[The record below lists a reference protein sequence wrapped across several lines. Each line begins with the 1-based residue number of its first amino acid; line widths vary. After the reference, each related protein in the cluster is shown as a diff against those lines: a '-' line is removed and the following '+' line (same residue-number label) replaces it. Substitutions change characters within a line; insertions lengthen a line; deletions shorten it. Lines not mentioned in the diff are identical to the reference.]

1 MVNKIMKVAMLVK
14 PHDLQIVEM
23 PMPQLSDENS
33 VLIKVHAMGI
43 CGSDVHAYH
52 GKLATVSYPRIIGH
66 EVVGEAVQVG
76 SKVNHIK
83 QGDHVVMDPVVSCG
97 QCPACK
103 AGRKNVCKQV
113 KCMGVAVEGGCAE
126 YIILSQENVITIP
139 MDIPWEDAVVIEP
152 YTIGAQV
159 VARGE
164 VTGQDVLLVMGA
176 GPIGLVILQAAKRLG
191 AKVIVSDLMESRLQL
206 AREMGAD
213 VTVNSAQQDIASIV
227 NDFTNG
233 YGVDVAVDAVGVPV
247 LFEQALELTAPGGR
261 IVIIGFNPT
270 AAQVP
275 ELFITRKELDIR
287 GSRMHANKFP
297 EVVQWVA
304 NKEVLTKPLVSHEFP
319 FENITE
325 AFKLLEESPEKTCKV
340 IIKFI

>member
-1 MVNKIMKVAMLVK
+1 MKVAMLLK

-52 GKLATVSYPRIIGH
+52 GKLATVSYPRVIGH

-76 SKVNHIK
+76 SNVKHIK
-83 QGDHVVMDPVVSCG
+83 PGDHVVMDPVVSCG
-97 QCPACK
+97 ECPTCK
-103 AGRKNVCKQV
+103 AGRRNVCKQV

-126 YIILSQENVITIP
+126 YIILSQQNVLPIP
-139 MDIPWEDAVVIEP
+139 KDIPWEDAVVIEP
-152 YTIGAQV
+152 YTVGAQV

-164 VTGQDVLLVMGA
+164 VTKDDIMLVMGA
-176 GPIGLVILQAAKRLG
+176 GTIGLVILQAAKRLG
-191 AKVIVSDLMESRLQL
+191 AKVIVSDLIESRLKL

-213 VTVNSAQQDIASIV
+213 VTVNSAKQDITAIV
-227 NDFTNG
+227 NDFTHG
-233 YGVDVAVDAVGVPV
+233 YGVSVAVDAVGVPT

-275 ELFITRKELDIR
+275 ELLITRKELDIR

-297 EVVQWVA
+297 EVIQWVV
-304 NKEVLTKPLVSHEFP
+304 NKEVLTKPLVSHEFS
-319 FENITE
+319 FENIVE
-325 AFKLLEESPEKTCKV
+325 AFKLLEESPETTCKV
-340 IIKFI
+340 IIKF